1 MPKFTLVFALACM
14 LSTIGILTAQQ
25 KPRKVGAQ
33 AVESMNVARTYSVSD
48 LAVWSE
54 NGKKFDASILIA
66 LLKSRV
72 TPDQWKGNTGINA
85 YPTNAA
91 IVVNS
96 PQEAHDAIAGILSE
110 LRKN

>member
-1 MPKFTLVFALACM
+1 M
-14 LSTIGILTAQQ
+14 LSTIAMLAAQQ
-25 KPRKVGAQ
+25 KPRK
-33 AVESMNVARTYSVSD
+33 AVVQLEAMNIARTYSVGD

-72 TPDQWKGNTGINA
+72 NPDQWKGNTGINPYA
-85 YPTNAA
+85 ANAA

-96 PQEAHDAIAGILSE
+96 PQDTHEAIADILSE